1 MNAIEFSDVSVQYR
15 RRNAAT
21 LKEFLVRGFGSHPA
35 DSAFSALRDLNF
47 SIPQGQTIGLVG
59 GNGAGKSTLLR
70 VAAGIIVPTKGE
82 AVTRGVLAPLI
93 ELGTGFDLELSGR
106 ENIFFN
112 GSLLGRSRKMMAERV
127 EEIVEFADLG
137 EFIESPIRTYSTG
150 MVARLAFSIA
160 TAVDADV
167 ILLDEILSVGDS
179 SFKERC
185 EKRIKRFYEQGA
197 TVVLVSHDMTSITNL
212 CERAIWLD
220 HGRIRADGPSAKVV
234 ETYQR
239 VTYIEMHPDEFPD
252 YDPATA
258 EVR

>member
-1 MNAIEFSDVSVQYR
+1 MNAIEFRNVSVEYKR
-15 RRNAAT
+15 RRAAT
-21 LKEFLVRGFGSHPA
+21 LKEYLVRGFRGHPA
-35 DSAFSALRDLNF
+35 ADAFSALRDLNLE
-47 SIPQGQTIGLVG
+47 IPQGQTLGIVG

-70 VAAGIIVPTKGE
+70 VAAGVIVPTEGE
-82 AVTRGVLAPLI
+82 AITRGVLAPLI

-112 GSLLGRSRKMMAERV
+112 GSLLGRSRAMMEQRLP
-127 EEIVEFADLG
+127 EIVDFADLG
-137 EFIESPIRTYSTG
+137 EFIDAPIRTYSTG

-179 SFKERC
+179 SFRERC
-185 EKRIKRFYEQGA
+185 EERIKRFYARGS
-197 TVVLVSHDMTSITNL
+197 TVILVSHDMGAITSL

-220 HGRIRADGPSAKVV
+220 HGRVRADGPSREVV

-239 VTYIEMHPDEFPD
+239 LTYIEMHPEEFPD
-252 YDPATA
+252 YTA
-258 EVR
+258 AAEQP